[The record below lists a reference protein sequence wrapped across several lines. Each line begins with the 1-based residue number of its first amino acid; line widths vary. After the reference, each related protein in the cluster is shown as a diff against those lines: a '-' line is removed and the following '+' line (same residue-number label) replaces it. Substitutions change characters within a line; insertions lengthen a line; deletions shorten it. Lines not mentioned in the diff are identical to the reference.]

1 MEFDELNYSNLLTIR
16 LKHNIEEAFVWLQL
30 LVMRLPNYHSTTTLQ
45 TNKMCDTAM
54 FENIRHEPQW
64 CRGFWIK
71 LLTVL
76 LSVYV

>member
-30 LVMRLPNYHSTTTLQ
+30 LVMRHQNYHSTTTLQ

-54 FENIRHEPQW
+54 FENIRNEI
-64 CRGFWIK
+64 FA
-71 LLTVL
+71 
-76 LSVYV
+76 SDM